1 MTPLLGALALVG
13 WGLAVATGIK
23 VLEARRELR
32 RVREATHAG
41 DDVALV
47 EAIAETERES
57 ADRVA
62 RSEAVQHWLL
72 AALDEATDA
81 IVVVD
86 RIGREVV
93 RNAPARRFDGARHG
107 AVLARDAVD
116 ELLQTALGGVTSQR
130 ELQLY
135 GPPRQVLQLRS
146 FPLRRDGEVVGAV
159 AFTRDVSE
167 SRRVESVRRDF
178 VANVSHE
185 LKTPIGAL
193 GLLAET
199 MAATDDAN
207 VVQQLADRV
216 LREADRLSRIVDDL
230 LDLSQI
236 EAQEAP
242 SRAPIPVRVLLTE
255 SVDLVQAAADL
266 A

>member
-1 MTPLLGALALVG
+1 LTPVFVLI
-13 WGLAVATGIK
+13 AVAGWVVVV
-23 VLEARRELR
+23 VLAYYVANARRELR
-32 RVREATHAG
+32 RVREATHAAE
-41 DDVALV
+41 DVALV
-47 EAIAETERES
+47 EAITETERES

-62 RSEAVQHWLL
+62 RAEAVQHWLL

-86 RIGREVV
+86 RIGREIV
-93 RNAPARRFDGARHG
+93 RNAPARRFSGARHG
-107 AVLARDAVD
+107 QVLAQDAID
-116 ELLQTALGGVTSQR
+116 ELLHTALEGVTSQR

-193 GLLAET
+193 EVLAET
-199 MAATDDAN
+199 
-207 VVQQLADRV
+207 
-216 LREADRLSRIVDDL
+216 
-230 LDLSQI
+230 
-236 EAQEAP
+236 
-242 SRAPIPVRVLLTE
+242 
-255 SVDLVQAAADL
+255 LVAEEDPAVTSSC
-266 A
+266 